1 MANMH
6 LVTGYAGQ
14 EHITAADQ
22 GAFNC
27 AMLENE
33 GQFVFDRGNKL
44 SASVV
49 TNNQIRV
56 RDGDIFMQ
64 GRYIRLN
71 EGSYVDLTIENG
83 TQGYMRNDLIV
94 ARYTKDV
101 STGVEECNLVVIK
114 GENASGTSSPT
125 DPAYTAGDLIEDHDV
140 LNDMPLYRVSLN
152 GINVSAVTQL
162 FTLGMDNT
170 VEIVVDDALSA
181 TSENPVQNKVVKAA
195 LDNKQDASTAITTSN
210 IGSQTVNKAKLA
222 TDNVATTSP
231 GLRNQY
237 FSPTE
242 STPTVDGQICWNIS

>member
-22 GAFNC
+22 AAFNC
-27 AMLENE
+27 AVLDTE
-33 GQFVFDRGNKL
+33 GQFVFDRGSKL
-44 SASVV
+44 SASIV

-56 RDGDIFMQ
+56 LDGDIFMQ

-101 STGVEECNLVVIK
+101 STGVEQCNLVVIK
-114 GENASGTSSPT
+114 GENAASSPA

-152 GINVSAVTQL
+152 GINVESVTQL

-195 LDNKQDASTAITTSN
+195 LDNKQNSSTAITTSN

-222 TDNVATTSP
+222 TDDVAVGTA

-237 FSPTE
+237 FSSTE
-242 STPTVDGQICWNIS
+242 ETPTVNGQICWVYG